1 MTLPCLQYQPEQL
14 QQRRKVLT
22 TWAGMTLGL
31 TLSGCTVV
39 TTYQYEATAL
49 VTYTWR
55 VEYAIDPQQPKTTRV
70 ESFQSTSLLNR
81 NGLKPEGAITGP
93 DDRGLWWP
101 ALPPRPFVDEIEQ
114 HQRSLEKVG
123 TPRIFKTVKYQLTYR
138 AGDETVTLPANY
150 QVYRQVAKAAPAG
163 ILLEITLSLGNA
175 SVLKAEPR

>member
-1 MTLPCLQYQPEQL
+1 
-14 QQRRKVLT
+14 
-22 TWAGMTLGL
+22 MTLGL

-39 TTYQYEATAL
+39 TTYQYEATVL

-101 ALPPRPFVDEIEQ
+101 ALPPRPSVDEIEQ
-114 HQRSLEKVG
+114 RQRSLEKVG
-123 TPRIFKTVKYQLTYR
+123 TPQIFKIVKYQLTYR
-138 AGDETVTLPANY
+138 AGDAGDESVTLPTNY
-150 QVYRQVAKAAPAG
+150 QVYRQVTKAAPAG
-163 ILLEITLSLGNA
+163 IPLEITLSLGNA
-175 SVLKAEPR
+175 SVLKAEPK